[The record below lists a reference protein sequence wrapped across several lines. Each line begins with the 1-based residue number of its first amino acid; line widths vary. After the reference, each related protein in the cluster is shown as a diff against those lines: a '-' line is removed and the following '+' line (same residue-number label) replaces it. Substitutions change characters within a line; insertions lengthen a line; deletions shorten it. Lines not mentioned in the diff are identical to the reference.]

1 MPKKSK
7 EQTPEPEKAESSGA
21 LEFPSGLPGF
31 EEHKQFV
38 LESRAEL
45 RPFLWLRSLED
56 PDVALPVI
64 SCLLLKSPVFSH
76 LGNKHLDL
84 LDNPSQDEIL
94 PYYILRI
101 EPEDGSIT
109 VNTKA
114 PVVISTKTLQG
125 YQLILDRED
134 LRVDVPLVDLVPS
147 TGDV

>member
-1 MPKKSK
+1 VPKKSK
-7 EQTPEPEKAESSGA
+7 EQALKTEKTETSGP

-38 LESRAEL
+38 LESKAEL

-64 SCLLLKSPVFSH
+64 SCLLLKTSVFSH
-76 LGNKHLDL
+76 LGNKHLSL

-101 EPEDGSIT
+101 EPEDGTVT

-114 PVVISTKTLQG
+114 PVIISTKTLQG

-134 LRVDVPLVDLVPS
+134 LRVDVPLTDLVPS
-147 TGDV
+147 TGEV